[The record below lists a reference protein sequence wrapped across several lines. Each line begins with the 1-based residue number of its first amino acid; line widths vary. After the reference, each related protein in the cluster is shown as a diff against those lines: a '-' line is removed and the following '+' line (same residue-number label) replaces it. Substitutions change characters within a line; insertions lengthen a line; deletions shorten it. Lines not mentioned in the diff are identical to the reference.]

1 MNFITKIGA
10 IALLCGGQLTA
21 NATTQE
27 NVYDFAGN
35 NLNLEVATPADWEDA
50 TKGVISG

>member
-10 IALLCGGQLTA
+10 LALLCGGQLTA

-27 NVYDFAGN
+27 RELSVGKSYDR
-35 NLNLEVATPADWEDA
+35 VMW
-50 TKGVISG
+50 